1 MNPLMNPVG
10 SNAEERLNCINAVVI
25 TQKTVMWKE
34 GSIKVNGEV
43 FHYWMKQYDKGSEWG
58 IDGGRISKLMLKRDG
73 KIVCNYDRGW
83 DIEPADENTQ
93 LALELLLHSENW

>member
-1 MNPLMNPVG
+1 MWHEGTIGIPVDGGKQIHQFWVKSFETG
-10 SNAEERLNCINAVVI
+10 S
-25 TQKTVMWKE
+25 Q
-34 GSIKVNGEV
+34 
-43 FHYWMKQYDKGSEWG
+43 FG

-93 LALELLLHSENW
+93 LATELLLHSENW